1 MDTHGPRRYT
11 QRMPLPR
18 ELLDIVACPK
28 CKGKVAL
35 NSDESGFVCESCKL
49 LYPIQD
55 GLPNFLI
62 EEAKPLQ
69 S

>member
-1 MDTHGPRRYT
+1 MA
-11 QRMPLPR
+11 LPR

-28 CKGKVAL
+28 CKGKVL
-35 NSDESGFVCESCKL
+35 PNPDESGFVCESCKL

-62 EEAKPLQ
+62 EEARPIG